1 MEYTM
6 LINGGL
12 LNRIYKH
19 LALYV
24 VRSIEQERYMIIKS
38 SSILFVIFTTFLN
51 FLPVNL
57 VYAED
62 SIVLQNK
69 TDQVYIP
76 TTISKESQEKLQNLY
91 MHPFELESPIPKNLD
106 GWIKLYLEIESIGL
120 ETSESIRDLYEPNI
134 TETIL
139 GGINVLDIK
148 PKSWIDNGKVL
159 VYTHGG
165 GYKLF
170 SANST
175 LSNSVLAANSTGLR
189 VISIN
194 YTVAPF
200 SKWNQTTDEVISVI
214 QALKDKEGYSP
225 KDIAIYGESAGG
237 GLAAG
242 SILKMRDNGMDM
254 PAAVVLWSP
263 LADVTGSGDTH
274 FTLRDAD
281 LYTRYSPYFDYQR
294 DAYADKEDQ
303 KNPYVSPLYG
313 NFNRGF
319 PPTLIQC
326 GTKEVFLS
334 DSVRLYQALDQ
345 ADAQVKLDIYEGMP
359 HVFQSLLLNTI
370 ESEIALSKMNDFL
383 RLNLDY

>member
-1 MEYTM
+1 ME
-6 LINGGL
+6 IPKGN
-12 LNRIYKH
+12 
-19 LALYV
+19 
-24 VRSIEQERYMIIKS
+24 MIIIFFS
-38 SSILFVIFTTFLN
+38 SMFIIFTAFLN
-51 FLPVNL
+51 FLPLYFVH
-57 VYAED
+57 AQD
-62 SIVLQNK
+62 SIDVRNR

-76 TTISKESQEKLQNLY
+76 RTISTESQEKLRNFY
-91 MHPFELESPIPKNLD
+91 MRPFELESPIPNDLN
-106 GWIKLYLEIESIGL
+106 GWIKLYQEIESIGL
-120 ETSESIRDLYEPNI
+120 KISESMRDLYVPNI

-148 PKSWIDNGKVL
+148 PKGWSDNGKVL

-175 LSNSVLAANSTGLR
+175 LFNSVLASNSTGLR

-214 QALKDKEGYSP
+214 QALKDEEGYSS

-242 SILKMRDNGMDM
+242 SVLKMRDNGMDM

-263 LADVTGSGDTH
+263 LADVTLSGDTYS
-274 FTLRDAD
+274 TLRDAD
-281 LYTRYSPYFDYQR
+281 LYSRYSPYFVYAP
-294 DAYADKEDQ
+294 DAYADEEDQ
-303 KNPYVSPLYG
+303 KNPYVSPVYG
-313 NFNRGF
+313 NFSKGF

-326 GTKEVFLS
+326 GTKEYLLS

-345 ADAQVKLDIYEGMP
+345 ADKLVKLDIYEGMP
-359 HVFQSLLLNTI
+359 HVFQSLLINTT
-370 ESEIALSKMNDFL
+370 ESDIALSKMNDFL
-383 RLNLDY
+383 RLHLDYR